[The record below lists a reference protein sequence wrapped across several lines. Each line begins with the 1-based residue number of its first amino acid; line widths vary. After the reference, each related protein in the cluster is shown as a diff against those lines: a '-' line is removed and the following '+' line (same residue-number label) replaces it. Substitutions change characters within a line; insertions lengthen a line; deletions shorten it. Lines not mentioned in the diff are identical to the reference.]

1 MNLCTFIKKK
11 KKAVINM
18 IDRYGEIINSQET
31 YKKIAEELLN
41 DQAVGV
47 GWTDE
52 ESTHFDIVFKLG
64 ISKYGMFQRGIKANY
79 LYVSIIDYTSYAFM
93 PDCIKHESYIKE
105 KLRMDNSAGDKIAE
119 LINGI
124 IIELVNT
131 KESDN
136 L

>member
-1 MNLCTFIKKK
+1 
-11 KKAVINM
+11 M
-18 IDRYGEIINSQET
+18 IDEYGEIINSQET

-41 DQAVGV
+41 DQAVGI

-52 ESTHFDIVFKLG
+52 KITHFDIVFKLG
-64 ISKYGMFQRGIKANY
+64 ISKYGIFQRGIKANY
-79 LYVSIIDYTSYAFM
+79 LYVSIIDYTSYAFK
-93 PDCIKHESYIKE
+93 PDTTKHESYIKE

-124 IIELVNT
+124 IIELVKT